1 MPAIA
6 PPTEEQVAA
15 PVGIAPTASPVS
27 ASSTA
32 DLHTLYEDAVNSG
45 NPAAMY
51 SLTARAKGTPY
62 EGAIRKSA
70 ETMNR
75 YISDFEKDV
84 QPIKAAGGI
93 GTPKGN
99 IAAAQV
105 YETIADHPEKGRALF
120 EWLIGNKDWSQ
131 FITGGKP
138 NTSLGYDRNG
148 KQLER
153 TVNELGQVISVR
165 DATTRQLLTPQEVDE
180 RGGFLP
186 SLENAL
192 GFQQQKEL
200 SRINT
205 AAHAASTEMANLAE
219 AVAPAQREAAK
230 EGGAIFRQLYDL
242 DLTPEQRKQ
251 IGLFSSEQTSKA
263 TNRSAGLTA
272 LSQAI
277 SSADNKV
284 GAEYAEA
291 LKPLIAAMGLKVG
304 ADRTIQNSSGKS
316 LSKSELENLQKTL
329 HEGTEAQSQFTR
341 DAKTFLENKVFNNLK
356 PEERALLG
364 RAMDLQFSIE
374 KTNATMGE
382 KRLPFLKNP
391 AAFKVG
397 DEFNRA
403 EAGML
408 ANEFNAEAMDAYAKW
423 RKRELENYKAKGLLP
438 QPMELEAAFARSDE
452 YKALASSFAA
462 RTKEMFNRPAP
473 KGRPQ
478 EPAANTPSYAETRA
492 AELGIAEPAA
502 TVNPNLM
509 ERRLS
514 RPKAAVPAAAANE
527 SSTGLLP
534 TESEAASSF
543 SRNMKRPSLND
554 LLKKHGGR

>member
-6 PPTEEQVAA
+6 PPTEEQIGA
-15 PVGIAPTASPVS
+15 VGIAPTAVP

-32 DLHTLYEDAVNSG
+32 DMHTLYEDAVNSG
-45 NPAAMY
+45 NPANMY

-62 EGAIRKSA
+62 ESVIRKSA

-75 YISDFEKDV
+75 YVSEFEKDV
-84 QPIKAAGGI
+84 KPIREAGGV
-93 GTPKGN
+93 GTPSGN
-99 IAAAQV
+99 IAAAKV

-120 EWLIGNKDWSQ
+120 EWLIGNKDWSK

-138 NTSLGYDRNG
+138 TTSLGYDRNG

-153 TVNELGQVISVR
+153 TVNELGQTISVR
-165 DATTRQLLTPQEVDE
+165 DAGTRQLLTPDEVE
-180 RGGFLP
+180 QRGGFLS
-186 SLENAL
+186 SLDNAI

-200 SRINT
+200 ARANT
-205 AAHAASTEMANLAE
+205 AGHIISNEMARIAE
-219 AVAPAQREAAK
+219 ATAPVQREAAK
-230 EGGAIFRQLYDL
+230 EGGAIFKQLYDL

-251 IGLFSSEQTSKA
+251 IGLFSSEQTSRSQ
-263 TNRSAGLTA
+263 NRSAGLTA

-277 SSADNKV
+277 NSTDNKV

-291 LKPLIAAMGLKVG
+291 LKPMLAGMGLKLS

-316 LSKSELENLQKTL
+316 LNKSELENLQKTL

-364 RAMDLQFSIE
+364 RALDLQFAIE
-374 KTNATMGE
+374 KTNANMGE

-391 AAFKVG
+391 AAFKIG

-408 ANEFNAEAMDAYAKW
+408 AHEFNAEAMDAYAKW
-423 RKRELENYKAKGLLP
+423 RKNELANYTAKGLLP

-452 YKALASSFAA
+452 YKALAASFAA
-462 RTKEMFNRPAP
+462 RTKEMFSRPAP

-492 AELGIAEPAA
+492 AELGIAEQPVTPSPA
-502 TVNPNLM
+502 LL
-509 ERRLS
+509 ERKFS
-514 RPKAAVPAAAANE
+514 RPKVAAPATPAAEA
-527 SSTGLLP
+527 STGLLP
-534 TESEAASSF
+534 SEGETATSF
-543 SRNMKRPSLND
+543 SRNLKRPSMTE